1 MRISSR
7 RWTKGRFRLSLP
19 AVLLLSAILIFVLWM
34 FITIDPFQTSNPF
47 LRQATIGQS
56 VLGDWR
62 YGGTDSQGQI
72 KFYDAYQSVL
82 IPGDSQTFAADGMFV
97 VLDAHTPTTVTFEPP
112 VESTAVGPTA
122 LVWIGLLSA
131 AIFLFARRG
140 ARRSASARF
149 RIRKFPRM

>member
-1 MRISSR
+1 MRISFR
-7 RWTKGRFRLSLP
+7 RWPKGRLRLSLP
-19 AVLLLSAILIFVLWM
+19 TILLLSAILTFVLWV

-62 YGGTDSQGQI
+62 YGGTDAAGQI

-82 IPGDSQTFAADGMFV
+82 IPGSSQTFAADGMFV

-122 LVWIGLLSA
+122 LIWIGLLAA
-131 AIFLFARRG
+131 AIFLLARRG
-140 ARRSASARF
+140 ARRSAPVRF
-149 RIRKFPRM
+149 KVRKFPKL